1 MFTDG
6 FTDGFTAESTAGST
20 AGSSH
25 ILVRAHKDPFK
36 VADAATTLRRNLI
49 GSNVGNLVFSQA
61 TFRLLSVPA
70 TTIDASPLEPA
81 AGGTGSDERIDEAY
95 DHVVIPLANAFRS
108 SFVEQLTRLTE
119 LIERLTV
126 PVTILGVGAQARL
139 SGAYGGSGKVDPI
152 ARRFVRAVLDR
163 GPSIGVRGERTR
175 EYLRGLG
182 FGDDVVRVVGCP
194 SMFMFGPDL
203 PALRPAGAITGGSI
217 TGGSITGGSITGGSI
232 TGGSITGGSRI
243 ALTVSPYVARMGPI
257 SLTFA
262 ERYPG
267 LVYVAQNRET
277 LSLLLTGQ
285 YPLPDR
291 EAEQRSTGVP
301 ISLDHPLLAS
311 GRTVFC
317 LDPKSWFAELATYD
331 LCFGS
336 RIHGA
341 IAALLAGTPAVVLA
355 HDARTLEL
363 AEYHEIPF
371 REIPADPAQA
381 DPARLAAES
390 DWSGLHSGH
399 HARWETFAGYL
410 TEHGLRHAYDA
421 NGDRGAAFDARL
433 ALTDFPPPV
442 RPLTGPIAK
451 PRYALRRFA
460 TLPGRAR
467 KRLAR

>member
-1 MFTDG
+1 M
-6 FTDGFTAESTAGST
+6 STVGST
-20 AGSSH
+20 R
-25 ILVRAHKDPFK
+25 ILVRAHKDPFT

-61 TFRLLSVPA
+61 TYRLLSVPH
-70 TTIDASPLEPA
+70 TTIDASGLEPGT
-81 AGGTGSDERIDEAY
+81 AGAGSAEGIDETY
-95 DHVVIPLANAFRS
+95 DQVVIPLANAFRS
-108 SFVEQLTRLTE
+108 SFVDQLTRLTE
-119 LIERLTV
+119 LIEGLTV

-139 SGAYGGSGKVDPI
+139 SGVYGGAGKVDPI

-175 EYLRGLG
+175 EYLHGLG

-203 PALRPAGAITGGSI
+203 PALRPAAAITP
-217 TGGSITGGSITGGSI
+217 
-232 TGGSITGGSRI
+232 GSRL

-267 LVYVAQNRET
+267 LVHLAQNRET
-277 LSLLLTGQ
+277 LALLLTGR

-317 LDPKSWFAELATYD
+317 LDPASWFAELATYD

-371 REIPADPAQA
+371 RAIPADPARA
-381 DPARLAAES
+381 DPARLATES
-390 DWSGLHSGH
+390 GWSGLHSGH
-399 HARWETFAGYL
+399 LARWKTFAGYL
-410 TEHGLRHAYDA
+410 AEHGLRHTYDPD
-421 NGDRGAAFDARL
+421 GDRGAAFDARL

-442 RPLTGPIAK
+442 RPLTGPTAR
-451 PRYALRRFA
+451 PRYALRRLA
-460 TLPGRAR
+460 ALPGRAR
-467 KRLAR
+467 GRLAR

>member
-1 MFTDG
+1 M
-6 FTDGFTAESTAGST
+6 
-20 AGSSH
+20 
-25 ILVRAHKDPFK
+25 
-36 VADAATTLRRNLI
+36 
-49 GSNVGNLVFSQA
+49 
-61 TFRLLSVPA
+61 
-70 TTIDASPLEPA
+70 
-81 AGGTGSDERIDEAY
+81 
-95 DHVVIPLANAFRS
+95 
-108 SFVEQLTRLTE
+108 TE

-390 DWSGLHSGH
+390 DWSGSALRAPRPLGDLRRLPDR
-399 HARWETFAGYL
+399 ARSATRLRRERRPWRCLRRPAGP
-410 TEHGLRHAYDA
+410 HGLPAAGATTDRPDRQAALRPPPLRHASWPGPQA
-421 NGDRGAAFDARL
+421 PR
-433 ALTDFPPPV
+433 
-442 RPLTGPIAK
+442 PIADG
-451 PRYALRRFA
+451 FVV
-460 TLPGRAR
+460 
-467 KRLAR
+467 